1 MDGDELLHEDVES
14 KGTTYDDE
22 LNRLFSRV
30 ASSLKSFTD
39 GWIGSKQGIN
49 IHVVTD
55 HGACLILDEEKQ
67 TFDSTIVKKLFPDGK
82 FRFAAVNEKQAKEI
96 PDNLWALGH
105 QFKQPFVEDDR
116 VFYLPSGHN
125 TVKQSGQSK
134 GYVHGGVTP
143 EEVIVPTAIYKLIK
157 TTWLPPATRFLNL
170 NLPKKTGRAKFYIQ
184 RMVPIVI
191 EIQNPNSVEL
201 SISQAI
207 IVSPETDINS
217 SDAVVVSPGD
227 VGTIKLN
234 CYFKK
239 MALGENELEIE
250 IAYEIFGESHTMTIV
265 LDCEFKSAISGGF
278 NLREL

>member
-1 MDGDELLHEDVES
+1 
-14 KGTTYDDE
+14 
-22 LNRLFSRV
+22 
-30 ASSLKSFTD
+30 
-39 GWIGSKQGIN
+39 
-49 IHVVTD
+49 
-55 HGACLILDEEKQ
+55 
-67 TFDSTIVKKLFPDGK
+67 
-82 FRFAAVNEKQAKEI
+82 
-96 PDNLWALGH
+96 
-105 QFKQPFVEDDR
+105 
-116 VFYLPSGHN
+116 
-125 TVKQSGQSK
+125 
-134 GYVHGGVTP
+134 
-143 EEVIVPTAIYKLIK
+143 
-157 TTWLPPATRFLNL
+157 
-170 NLPKKTGRAKFYIQ
+170 
-184 RMVPIVI
+184 MVPIVI